1 MQKRAKIE
9 VFGQYLQIGA
19 SNGLDV
25 VYHDSRKCFSASG
38 NGKGSCMIN
47 YICIISMIFAK
58 MSQKLRFLSTSL
70 SLVGWIGL
78 ILLTLIDRVDIQ
90 LLILSKVLVTVMI
103 YA

>member
-1 MQKRAKIE
+1 MR
-9 VFGQYLQIGA
+9 VLGTF
-19 SNGLDV
+19 
-25 VYHDSRKCFSASG
+25 
-38 NGKGSCMIN
+38 
-47 YICIISMIFAK
+47 
-58 MSQKLRFLSTSL
+58 L